1 MAPTSSRENVAPAEP
16 AESAGPASGPD
27 LRELVAALE
36 GTPAEQGL
44 RERKKRARRA
54 ALIDAAQNLV
64 AEHGLDAVTVE
75 MISAEA
81 NVSPRTFFNY
91 FESKDDAVL
100 GAEDTGLPEDVI
112 RTFVDGGPTGRLLSD
127 LQAVVAALLAPAG
140 EAHDRVMRA
149 MDLMQ
154 QEPALLRR
162 HVVWMD
168 RHKARL
174 AELFEAR
181 RAVAPFTTDAELL
194 TMLVLLML
202 RTALVAWEHAGYTGN
217 PADHLPDAVA
227 QLIDVVSADLVS

>member
-1 MAPTSSRENVAPAEP
+1 MAPTSSRESAAPAAHTEP
-16 AESAGPASGPD
+16 APGPD
-27 LRELVAALE
+27 LRELVSALE
-36 GTPAEQGL
+36 GSPAEQGL
-44 RERKKRARRA
+44 RERKKAARRA

-112 RTFVDGGPTGRLLSD
+112 RTFVEGGPTGRLLSD
-127 LQAVVAALLAPAG
+127 LQVVVAALLAPAG

-168 RHKARL
+168 RHKSRL
-174 AELFEAR
+174 GELFEAR
-181 RAVAPFTTDAELL
+181 RATVPFTTDSELL

-217 PADHLPDAVA
+217 PADHLPVAVA
-227 QLIDVVSADLVS
+227 QLVDLVAADLDS

>member
-1 MAPTSSRENVAPAEP
+1 MVPTSSRETVAPADAEP
-16 AESAGPASGPD
+16 RPD
-27 LRELVAALE
+27 LRELASALE

-54 ALIDAAQNLV
+54 ALIDAAQKLV

-81 NVSPRTFFNY
+81 GVSARTFFNY

-100 GAEDTGLPEDVI
+100 GAEEAGLSGDVV
-112 RTFVDGGPTGRLLSD
+112 RTFVDGGPTGRLLTD
-127 LQAVVAALLAPAG
+127 LQVLVASLLAPAG

-154 QEPALLRR
+154 QEPRLLQR

-168 RHKARL
+168 RHKSRL
-174 AELFEAR
+174 GELFEAR
-181 RAVAPFTTDAELL
+181 RAIAPFSASPELL
-194 TMLVLLML
+194 TMLVLLL
-202 RTALVAWEHAGYTGN
+202 IRTALVAWEHAGYAGD

-227 QLIDVVSADLVS
+227 QLVDVVSADLES